1 MRKRTVTVAAEV
13 VAAEVEV
20 EVEVATMIAGVAAAV
35 SCLFPFHVLPLLTS
49 VKYQSD
55 IHDKQFLCP
64 CSNLFTHIFIC
75 HQMAAATEEV
85 AADMAV
91 VAAVVM
97 TIVGVVADV
106 RPYYDFILLPLLF

>member
-1 MRKRTVTVAAEV
+1 
-13 VAAEVEV
+13 
-20 EVEVATMIAGVAAAV
+20 
-35 SCLFPFHVLPLLTS
+35 
-49 VKYQSD
+49 
-55 IHDKQFLCP
+55 
-64 CSNLFTHIFIC
+64 
-75 HQMAAATEEV
+75 MAAATEEV